1 LVNKG
6 NIVDLAVAVVTAGG
20 FGKVG
25 DAFVSL
31 VMGNV
36 LEPASRPPTWI
47 HLPPGPLAA

>member
-6 NIVDLAVAVVTAGG
+6 NIVDLSVAVMAGA